1 MYRVAICDDEPEV
14 CTVLAEILDRASGLP
29 ELEITTYYEGETFC
43 ETVLRGMPF
52 DLYILDIELPC
63 INGVEVGQKL
73 RNELGQEYAQLLYIS
88 GKERYAMQ
96 LFDLRPLNFLTKP
109 FSDEKVVECVK
120 LAVSLAERAAP
131 FFEFKHKKQLY
142 RVPYGEIRYFES
154 RNKNV
159 VIHTAG
165 EDLIMS
171 RQLSEI
177 NAETGLPENFMQV
190 HQSFIINYEYVQRIG
205 YQQMRLDDGTEIPI
219 SFPYRKKI
227 QERIMKLTADRR
239 DHRR

>member
-29 ELEITTYYEGETFC
+29 ELEITTYYEGETLC
-43 ETVLRGMPF
+43 ETERRGMPF

-227 QERIMKLTADRR
+227 QERKETCLYCSKG
-239 DHRR
+239 